1 MYRWFFFF
9 EVFSWDKFRRLLQFY
24 FEAQWNVL
32 ILPIVITS
40 IICSLGLAR
49 IENCWQNQLR
59 KQWEFL
65 KPAPGICQ
73 DWGRRAKN
81 KDIAG
86 ILLWRPGQSQQEIEK
101 KKKDLSFI
109 LSCQGNWGKKC
120 TKRRTL
126 KTTSVSISIRTNK
139 SIVTWFL
146 DELS

>member
-1 MYRWFFFF
+1 MYRWLFFF
-9 EVFSWDKFRRLLQFY
+9 EVFSWDKFPEVTPIL
-24 FEAQWNVL
+24 FEAQWTVL

-49 IENCWQNQLR
+49 IENYWQNQLR

-101 KKKDLSFI
+101 KKKTFHSF
-109 LSCQGNWGKKC
+109 WAVKEVRKKMH
-120 TKRRTL
+120 KKEKL
-126 KTTSVSISIRTNK
+126 ENYFSGHQYKDK
-139 SIVTWFL
+139 
-146 DELS
+146 